1 MTTTES
7 GVQPAIADENTPV
20 EATEAVDT
28 ATQVEADADPAPA
41 VNDADEASRKP
52 GQGAQKRID
61 ELTRKRYDAEREAAY
76 WRDLAL
82 KQQPPA
88 QPDATR
94 TAAPQELPTLA
105 QFGYD
110 EMKYQAALIE
120 YAAQEAER
128 RTLERIRED
137 QTRTQQA
144 QGRSAFEKRQA
155 EFLQAMPDYRA
166 KVLEDRNLP
175 ISTPMLEVI
184 VESEQGPAI
193 AYYLAE
199 NRDLA
204 EQIARL
210 PPVQAARAI
219 GRIEARLEAN
229 RPAAAPQAPPVSKA
243 PPPPPR
249 IEATEPAVDKD
260 PDQMS
265 PEAWL
270 KWRTKQLARNRR

>member
-28 ATQVEADADPAPA
+28 ATPVEADADPAPA

>member
-28 ATQVEADADPAPA
+28 ATPVEADADPAPA

-76 WRDLAL
+76 WREQAL

-88 QPDATR
+88 QPEATR

-110 EMKYQAALIE
+110 EMKYQAALIDF
-120 YAAQEAER
+120 AAQEAER

>member
-28 ATQVEADADPAPA
+28 ATPVEADADPAPA

-76 WRDLAL
+76 WREQAL

-110 EMKYQAALIE
+110 EMKYQAALID

>member
-1 MTTTES
+1 
-7 GVQPAIADENTPV
+7 
-20 EATEAVDT
+20 
-28 ATQVEADADPAPA
+28 
-41 VNDADEASRKP
+41 
-52 GQGAQKRID
+52 
-61 ELTRKRYDAEREAAY
+61 
-76 WRDLAL
+76 
-82 KQQPPA
+82 
-88 QPDATR
+88 
-94 TAAPQELPTLA
+94 
-105 QFGYD
+105 
-110 EMKYQAALIE
+110 MKYQAALIE

>member
-1 MTTTES
+1 
-7 GVQPAIADENTPV
+7 VQPAIADENTPV

-28 ATQVEADADPAPA
+28 ATQVDTDADPAPA

-76 WRDLAL
+76 WREQAL

-88 QPDATR
+88 QPEATR

-110 EMKYQAALIE
+110 EMKYQAALID

-184 VESEQGPAI
+184 VESDQGPAI

>member
-20 EATEAVDT
+20 ETTEAADT
-28 ATQVEADADPAPA
+28 ATQVDTDADPAPA

-88 QPDATR
+88 TPEATR
-94 TAAPQELPTLA
+94 TSAPQELPTLA

-110 EMKYQAALIE
+110 EMKYQAALID

-128 RTLERIRED
+128 RTLDRIREH
-137 QTRTQQA
+137 QTQTQQA

-155 EFLQAMPDYRA
+155 EFQSAMPDYRA
-166 KVLEDRNLP
+166 KVLENPTLP
-175 ISTPMLEVI
+175 ISSAMVEVI

-229 RPAAAPQAPPVSKA
+229 RPAAASQAPPVSKA

-249 IEATEPAVDKD
+249 IEATEPAVEKD

>member
-28 ATQVEADADPAPA
+28 ATPVEADADPAPA

-76 WRDLAL
+76 WREQAL

-94 TAAPQELPTLA
+94 TTAPQELPTLA

-110 EMKYQAALIE
+110 EMKYQAALID

>member
-28 ATQVEADADPAPA
+28 ATPVEADADPAPA

-76 WRDLAL
+76 WREQAL